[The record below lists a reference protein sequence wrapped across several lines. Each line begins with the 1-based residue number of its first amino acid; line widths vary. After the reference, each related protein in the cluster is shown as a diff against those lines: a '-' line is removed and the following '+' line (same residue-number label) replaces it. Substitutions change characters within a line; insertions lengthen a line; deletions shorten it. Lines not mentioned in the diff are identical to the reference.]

1 MATKLTITV
10 PDELAKRLEPH
21 REHMN
26 ISRVCAE
33 ALEAELKSREAHLA
47 SLTRYEE
54 YKRMRSDVEAIRE
67 QMVAQAGRGW
77 QKLAQD
83 MQRMLKDIGH
93 EIEQLEKQIPEE
105 LRSGVVNEPESPGP
119 GAAAEM
125 PLTAAGPEPVEVK
138 AAPQAVP
145 EPAPV
150 PEPMAEKPA
159 PSSEPNSV
167 LKRALKP
174 RQPEPAVAKSTRPRR
189 QPIAAA
195 GW

>member
-10 PDELAKRLEPH
+10 PDDLAKRLEPH

-54 YKRMRSDVEAIRE
+54 YKRMRCDVEAIRE

-77 QKLAQD
+77 QKLASD
-83 MQRMLKDIGH
+83 MQRTLKEIGH

-105 LRSGVVNEPESPGP
+105 LRSGVVNGAESPEP

-125 PLTAAGPEPVEVK
+125 PVTAAMPEPMAEK

-150 PEPMAEKPA
+150 PEPAAAKPA
-159 PSSEPNSV
+159 SSPEPISV

-174 RQPEPAVAKSTRPRR
+174 RQQEPAAAK
-189 QPIAAA
+189 
-195 GW
+195 

>member
-33 ALEAELKSREAHLA
+33 ALEADLKSREAHLA

-54 YKRMRSDVEAIRE
+54 SKKMRSEIEAIRE
-67 QMVAQAGRGW
+67 QMIAQAGRGW

-93 EIEQLEKQIPEE
+93 EIEQLEKQIPED
-105 LRSGVVNEPESPGP
+105 LRSATVTEPELPVSEPT
-119 GAAAEM
+119 AEK
-125 PLTAAGPEPVEVK
+125 LAQLLE
-138 AAPQAVP
+138 P
-145 EPAPV
+145 EPA
-150 PEPMAEKPA
+150 EEKPA
-159 PSSEPNSV
+159 QSPAPKSV
-167 LKRALKP
+167 LKRALKLHD
-174 RQPEPAVAKSTRPRR
+174 PEPAVAN
-189 QPIAAA
+189 
-195 GW
+195 

>member
-54 YKRMRSDVEAIRE
+54 FKKMRGEVETIRE
-67 QMVAQAGRGW
+67 QMVAQAGRSW

-93 EIEQLEKQIPEE
+93 EIEQLEKQIPED
-105 LRSGVVNEPESPGP
+105 LRSPAVNEVGAPEPE
-119 GAAAEM
+119 AAAPKVAQLAEPEVAAPTQA
-125 PLTAAGPEPVEVK
+125 PLPEPQPVEEKPAHLFQPKAAVKKVPKPGDPEPVS
-138 AAPQAVP
+138 A
-145 EPAPV
+145 
-150 PEPMAEKPA
+150 
-159 PSSEPNSV
+159 N
-167 LKRALKP
+167 
-174 RQPEPAVAKSTRPRR
+174 
-189 QPIAAA
+189 
-195 GW
+195 